1 MNKARNNLQ
10 KYIDQDAQENRTVSK
25 SLSEWQDILTNRSR
39 EAVLD
44 FLLSS
49 AETAGR
55 LKQSGPWSPYN
66 SVSAETS
73 LSIEKGGNRFVV
85 LNNKS

>member
-1 MNKARNNLQ
+1 MLLFIHTAIVSH
-10 KYIDQDAQENRTVSK
+10 IDTMSSGGK
-25 SLSEWQDILTNRSR
+25 LFIKDILTNRSR
-39 EAVLD
+39 EAVLE
-44 FLLSS
+44 FLVSS

-66 SVSAETS
+66 SVSTETS